1 MSATAR
7 VREKA
12 LAMSTSNSYA
22 GAVTDGD
29 GEMQSGAISCK
40 RTFQLSLLQIEATI
54 IGDRL
59 FGTFFGT

>member
-1 MSATAR
+1 MTFR

-12 LAMSTSNSYA
+12 LAMSTSNYYA
-22 GAVTDGD
+22 NAVTDGD

-40 RTFQLSLLQIEATI
+40 TALQLSLLQSEATI
-54 IGDRL
+54 ISDRF

>member
-22 GAVTDGD
+22 SAVTDGD

-40 RTFQLSLLQIEATI
+40 RTFQLSLLQSEEKI
-54 IGDRL
+54 ISGRL
-59 FGTFFGT
+59 FRAFLGT